1 MAGTVAPTVPS
12 RRSGRPAVRSGRSR
26 SSGNPQL
33 CAWPWASP
41 VFCQQFLHR
50 RHVQHLIRHDPLE
63 LGILDLQLPQP
74 LGLGCIHATVL
85 LPPGIERGGA
95 DPVAPTDVVRLGAGL
110 AFLKHAD
117 DLLFSET
124 LPLHGSSS
132 FSNSKV
138 EDSSSQWPG
147 YRGEGQED
155 DSTRDDRFVAGRR
168 TSSLA
173 IQPVAM
179 TTSSAPSPDTPP
191 ASARLLRWKVTPA
204 TPHSSNRQE
213 MIDSISQPRSS
224 RDGKS
229 PSFFPHPVARR
240 SRFVSISS
248 RICQYSRFRHRSRH
262 PAEAFRE
269 CRNTPGHTARYYGL
283 RDISL
288 LPVRKWIV
296 RQLKSKR
303 HRLVAL
309 MVDKSC

>member
-124 LPLHGSSS
+124 LPLHGSAS

-147 YRGEGQED
+147 YRGEGHLELEILGRPP
-155 DSTRDDRFVAGRR
+155 SRLNAAFAGC
-168 TSSLA
+168 L
-173 IQPVAM
+173 P
-179 TTSSAPSPDTPP
+179 
-191 ASARLLRWKVTPA
+191 
-204 TPHSSNRQE
+204 
-213 MIDSISQPRSS
+213 SISGWNVRSAIRPDLS
-224 RDGKS
+224 L
-229 PSFFPHPVARR
+229 PS
-240 SRFVSISS
+240 
-248 RICQYSRFRHRSRH
+248 
-262 PAEAFRE
+262 E
-269 CRNTPGHTARYYGL
+269 L
-283 RDISL
+283 R
-288 LPVRKWIV
+288 
-296 RQLKSKR
+296 QA
-303 HRLVAL
+303 AL
-309 MVDKSC
+309 

>member
-85 LPPGIERGGA
+85 LPPDIERGGA

-147 YRGEGQED
+147 YRGEGQCLD
-155 DSTRDDRFVAGRR
+155 CR
-168 TSSLA
+168 
-173 IQPVAM
+173 
-179 TTSSAPSPDTPP
+179 APSAWTALVSQVNSGSLCCLFPWLQSFLDLEPP
-191 ASARLLRWKVTPA
+191 ENTVRF
-204 TPHSSNRQE
+204 
-213 MIDSISQPRSS
+213 S
-224 RDGKS
+224 RDRL
-229 PSFFPHPVARR
+229 PH
-240 SRFVSISS
+240 
-248 RICQYSRFRHRSRH
+248 
-262 PAEAFRE
+262 
-269 CRNTPGHTARYYGL
+269 
-283 RDISL
+283 
-288 LPVRKWIV
+288 
-296 RQLKSKR
+296 
-303 HRLVAL
+303 
-309 MVDKSC
+309 

>member
-147 YRGEGQED
+147 YRREGQLD
-155 DSTRDDRFVAGRR
+155 L
-168 TSSLA
+168 SLA
-173 IQPVAM
+173 FHKELVNSLKQSQVPFTKPMLAVDIENGRG
-179 TTSSAPSPDTPP
+179 SSPSPTRPMP
-191 ASARLLRWKVTPA
+191 TLR
-204 TPHSSNRQE
+204 NR
-213 MIDSISQPRSS
+213 INRYRIVGFRV
-224 RDGKS
+224 
-229 PSFFPHPVARR
+229 SFR
-240 SRFVSISS
+240 
-248 RICQYSRFRHRSRH
+248 CQYDGQ
-262 PAEAFRE
+262 PAGIIQEIF
-269 CRNTPGHTARYYGL
+269 L
-283 RDISL
+283 
-288 LPVRKWIV
+288 
-296 RQLKSKR
+296 
-303 HRLVAL
+303 
-309 MVDKSC
+309 

>member
-147 YRGEGQED
+147 YRGEGHD
-155 DSTRDDRFVAGRR
+155 DLADVGSEGGPPRKNGTGIIRKPFAAFLSEPRCPQSLRRFQTCNSTEGHETSVWLLQHRR
-168 TSSLA
+168 GS
-173 IQPVAM
+173 
-179 TTSSAPSPDTPP
+179 
-191 ASARLLRWKVTPA
+191 
-204 TPHSSNRQE
+204 
-213 MIDSISQPRSS
+213 
-224 RDGKS
+224 
-229 PSFFPHPVARR
+229 
-240 SRFVSISS
+240 
-248 RICQYSRFRHRSRH
+248 
-262 PAEAFRE
+262 
-269 CRNTPGHTARYYGL
+269 
-283 RDISL
+283 
-288 LPVRKWIV
+288 
-296 RQLKSKR
+296 
-303 HRLVAL
+303 
-309 MVDKSC
+309 